1 MPGDIEEFMR
11 QFADKPTL
19 PQPQAHFDYIL
30 PKVTGEGDIL
40 STLLD
45 PSLRDG
51 LFPKPLELHEAL
63 EVTSVADPFYQ
74 LPQIYEEEFLEIDHL
89 LNSDILTS
97 NVEKPVDIGQHFKE
111 LNCLDEFD
119 LYHDGAMFLQN
130 IGPIEQGTV
139 PFSYAEDMTS

>member
-1 MPGDIEEFMR
+1 MDYFLSRLRLYMTMQALNSPSHLHLICR
-11 QFADKPTL
+11 Q
-19 PQPQAHFDYIL
+19 
-30 PKVTGEGDIL
+30 
-40 STLLD
+40 
-45 PSLRDG
+45 
-51 LFPKPLELHEAL
+51 LHEAL